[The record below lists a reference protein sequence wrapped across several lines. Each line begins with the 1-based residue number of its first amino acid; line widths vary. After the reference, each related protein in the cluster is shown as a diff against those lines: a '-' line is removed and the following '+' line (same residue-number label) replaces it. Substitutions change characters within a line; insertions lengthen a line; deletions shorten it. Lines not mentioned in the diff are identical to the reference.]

1 MDAIDRYLQQSGKT
15 LSRLADDI
23 GCAPSTM
30 TRIAK
35 GEREP
40 SFELAERVE
49 RATGGK
55 LSAAQFLQA
64 CLEKKRTAAA

>member
-15 LSRLADDI
+15 LSGLASDI
-23 GCAPSTM
+23 GCAPSTL

-40 SFELAERVE
+40 SFELAEKIE
-49 RATGGK
+49 LATGGK
-55 LSAAQFLQA
+55 LSAAAFLAA
-64 CLEKKRTAAA
+64 CLEKKRAAA